1 MFQLPVASYSSCP
14 GPAQTLTHFV
24 VESKTRTK
32 LSKLSECQI
41 SDSAGSRSQSQSRSQ
56 SWQTAEIGY
65 SNNYNYK
72 YNNYNKKLARPP

>member
-41 SDSAGSRSQSQSRSQ
+41 SDSAGSRSQSRSQ

-65 SNNYNYK
+65 SNNYNYNYK
-72 YNNYNKKLARPP
+72 YNNNKKLARPP